1 MRSVRMLSEGA
12 LMCALTLLLVLAN
25 RVSALLLESAFPWLY
40 AFPLLVY
47 AARYGLRPACLSALS
62 ALLCACMLVSWTS
75 LCYLA
80 GALALGVAYGALVH
94 RQTDNALLLAL
105 TLSITVIVN
114 LLTMLVCASLFG
126 YDVNEEL
133 TMLSDLLQG
142 FLWGVD
148 ARALVLSVTLLLSFL
163 QTVCVHALAQLL
175 LAKLHIPVVR
185 MKNLL
190 EIRAPRWLGVGIL
203 LIWLLYFAQSVIELQ
218 VDIRSLLQALALC
231 ALIAAIVYGALT
243 AFAAL
248 AFTRVRRWMLLLV
261 YALLFVPVLNLS
273 FALLGEADLL
283 FGLRKAM
290 RRGEKHGTFG
300 KS

>member
-1 MRSVRMLSEGA
+1 MLSEGA

-62 ALLCACMLVSWTS
+62 ALLCACMFVSWTS

-80 GALALGVAYGALVH
+80 GALALGVVYGALVY

-114 LLTMLVCASLFG
+114 LLTMLVFASLFG

-142 FLWGVD
+142 FSWGVD

-163 QTVCVHALAQLL
+163 QAICVHVGAQLL
-175 LAKLHIPVVR
+175 LVRLKRNVHR

-190 EIRAPRWLGVGIL
+190 QLRAPRWLGSAFL
-203 LIWLLYFAQSVIELQ
+203 WIWLLYLLQSVIELQ
-218 VDIRSLLQALALC
+218 VDIRSLLQTLAFC
-231 ALIAAIVYGALT
+231 ALFVSIVYGALT
-243 AFAAL
+243 AFAFL
-248 AFTRVRRWMLLLV
+248 TLRRAGKGMVLLLYV
-261 YALLFVPVLNLS
+261 LLFVPIINLL

-283 FGLRKAM
+283 FGLRRKM
-290 RRGEKHGTFG
+290 IRGVNHGTFG
-300 KS
+300 KL